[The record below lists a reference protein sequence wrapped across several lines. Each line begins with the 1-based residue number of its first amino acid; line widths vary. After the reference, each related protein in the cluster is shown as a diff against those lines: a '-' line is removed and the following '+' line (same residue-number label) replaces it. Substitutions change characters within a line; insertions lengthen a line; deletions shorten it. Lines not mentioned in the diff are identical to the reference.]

1 MSNSFPESKGF
12 VSAKALVGIAS
23 AGIISFAW
31 WMLDGSSPADG
42 EIEPLFE
49 KIVKGE
55 FKLEF
60 TEPGEIE
67 SAENV
72 EIVCEVKS
80 RSSSGVN
87 ILEIV
92 GEGRVVKKGDFLVRL
107 DDAVLQKDLLSQR
120 ILVHKSR
127 ASLVKTK
134 AEVEAAQLA
143 FEEYLAGSFRQ
154 EEEQMESAEFVAKEN
169 LRRAEEYLAYSKKL
183 AAKGYLPEAQLEA
196 DQFAVE
202 KARKELDLAMTKL
215 EVLRVHSHKAKVN
228 DLNASIL
235 TARAQLKSSENSY
248 ELESRKEQ
256 EITDQ
261 IAKCVIY
268 SPADGEVTYANRN
281 KSGSSDGVLIEEG
294 KPVRER
300 QTIIRLPDASLMRV
314 LAKVNEN
321 RIEQVKPDMNCTITI
336 DAFRGITLSGRVDSV
351 SDYPLASVSRY
362 TAHIKEYATEILI
375 DNPPEGIRTGMS
387 AKVTILSECHQD
399 VLQIPL
405 SAVIRKEARYYCL
418 VRNGEADLR
427 LQAVELGSPNLTHAV
442 LLSGLAAGDEVVV
455 NPDSFP
461 EFFDEDANPSLAS
474 R

>member
-1 MSNSFPESKGF
+1 MSDSFPKTKGF
-12 VSAKALVGIAS
+12 VSAKALTGIAC
-23 AGIISFAW
+23 AGMISFAW
-31 WMLDGSSPADG
+31 WMLDSSSSADG
-42 EIEPLFE
+42 EIEPLFG
-49 KIVKGE
+49 KVIKGE

-92 GEGRVVKKGDFLVRL
+92 EEGRVVEKGDFLVRL

-235 TARAQLKSSENSY
+235 TARAQLKSTENSY
-248 ELESRKEQ
+248 ELECRKEQ

-336 DAFRGITLSGRVDSV
+336 DAFRGITLSGKVDSV

-375 DNPPEGIRTGMS
+375 HNPPEGIRTGMS